1 MLQNVDGWF
10 GKNQRSLLRAV
21 GRVLLAVVLFCSLSV
36 SPCAQVYADDEG
48 SESSSAETDSGT
60 LEDCSENEL
69 IVVFDDAESSG
80 GRLRSLGAEGAAA
93 LEELGSRVVEEVAP
107 AGEGTGA
114 TVVAEVPEGKS
125 VSESVELLSQ
135 APGVAYVQPNYLY
148 RLIDGEEETPSEAAV
163 PLSNG
168 LAATA
173 VNDPFCNNSET
184 YNANQYYLYQSKT
197 VEAWDAARCEGS
209 VTVAVLDTGC
219 RLDHVDLADNIDAAR
234 AYDAHHGV
242 PLASSPVANGD
253 AMGHGT
259 HVSGIVVARANNGIG
274 IAGASFNANVLPIKV
289 FDDRATAST
298 ARASTADI
306 VKAYGYL
313 DGFIEAGELDNL
325 RVINLS
331 LGYYPSSEG
340 AADAV
345 FEGAI
350 ESMRAN
356 RNVLTVCA
364 GGNGDGASKP
374 RTDRSLP
381 SDFDACLSVTS
392 LDRDG
397 GNTVWSDY
405 NEFKDISA
413 PGASITSTSFADPKG
428 YRVLS
433 GTSMAAPL
441 VAGIAALLWAADP
454 SLSVDEVVDA
464 LESTADPIADSDNDR
479 SAVSGS
485 HGAVNAQ
492 AAVEAVRPHPAP
504 SAEAS
509 ARSLVLLVRFAG
521 DTTGSGETGFN
532 ETYPYKPG
540 ITRWQYLTYQLNGN
554 DPEQYVSFSLRAY
567 LETISG
573 GACSLVSEFPQ
584 TRSDGKTVAYLDLP
598 RTFDEYQ
605 SAPGD
610 IDYGLVSDAVAAFN
624 RAYPDYDASQL
635 DVNEDGWIDNVLVVP
650 SVASAA
656 SESDPLW
663 PHKADAYAW
672 NLSVGAAGASM
683 PVGAY
688 NIVDSE
694 HLDLGTLAHE
704 YLHVLGAKDYYR
716 QDIAGDPVQVWDLMG
731 AADTPRSW
739 PLAFTRQSLGWMT
752 IPERSE
758 GGVYTLSVPGS
769 GGDQAIMF
777 KSPLNDSEYFVA
789 EYRKQGDHDDM
800 SALDGFIGGSGLIIY
815 RVNPAYASEGN
826 IAGNDYVYVFRPG
839 ETGLGDAAGDVLHAQ
854 LVAPGYPGGV
864 RSSVGSSDLSKG
876 VADGALCYSD
886 GQNSGIVIKAT
897 SQENDSITFT
907 LTYPDYTQAD
917 LWESV
922 TNADGSLPVFG
933 AGVTDVQL
941 ASDGGSV
948 YALVEAENAYRVIR
962 YDGANWADL
971 GVAGEGLYNGSI
983 AVREG
988 DLYFL
993 AADYDSPGKGAVL
1006 RQFDGSGWRETARI
1020 NTGEIVQS
1028 SAFAFV
1034 GSSLYVVADR
1044 ESAHATLYRL
1054 EGQRLAVASP
1064 ELPVGYIVSPVVFDM
1079 NGHPAVACGD
1089 FNAQKSFV
1097 LELADGQWKTASSA
1111 EGVAHASSVAAHGG
1125 KTYLYQSYD
1134 LTDTPRLIIFG
1145 SDGAQEE
1152 SIELSWLGPTSY
1164 RGSLKAAEGILYLSV
1179 IPGTSAGSPVKTFSA
1194 PVGDLAAWFSL
1205 GFDVCPASD
1214 CVSSA
1219 IAGGNVY
1226 VGYRDTV
1233 GETGAVKS
1241 HPLKDVE
1248 PALSLEE
1255 PSFPDLVYGYSKG
1268 TSATFTLRN
1277 SGPNAVDN
1285 LAVALGKG
1293 ADVFTVSAPSK
1304 TRLEPG
1310 ETATFTCS
1318 TASSL
1323 GAGSYVGEVLVSLGS
1338 GAQPALAQS
1347 FTQKVLALDISAG
1360 QLYEAGAASPGV
1372 ADRVWNGKAQTL
1384 SPGWRV
1390 KVGETVL
1397 GESDVSATYA
1407 NNTAAAKASAA
1418 KAPTVTMRAKS
1429 PNVTGSFQMRFSINH
1444 AKPLAEGD
1452 YVIQSALAD
1461 KLVLDIAAAGL
1472 QNGAN
1477 AQIYTSNMTAAQR
1490 FRAQFDEA
1498 TGYYTFVNVNSGKV
1512 LDVAAA
1518 GTASGTNVAQYQSN
1532 GTKAQKWIVI
1542 KSSNGSYRIASA
1554 LGHNLV
1560 LDIAAGQALNGVNAQ
1575 VWAANGTAAQSFRFL
1590 KVPASV
1596 QGGRTVAD
1604 GVYTLRCAS
1613 NRNLAVDIASASR
1626 DNGANAQIWQSNG
1639 TAAQKFEVVCG
1650 SDGFYSL
1657 RCVASGKALDI
1668 DGGNV
1673 VPGTNVQQWDYS
1685 AGNGNQR
1692 WAIRANADGTYT
1704 LVAKTCGLALDVQWG
1719 SMTQGANLW
1728 GYTRNGSSAQKFVLT
1743 PAK

>member
-1 MLQNVDGWF
+1 M
-10 GKNQRSLLRAV
+10 
-21 GRVLLAVVLFCSLSV
+21 
-36 SPCAQVYADDEG
+36 
-48 SESSSAETDSGT
+48 
-60 LEDCSENEL
+60 
-69 IVVFDDAESSG
+69 
-80 GRLRSLGAEGAAA
+80 
-93 LEELGSRVVEEVAP
+93 
-107 AGEGTGA
+107 
-114 TVVAEVPEGKS
+114 
-125 VSESVELLSQ
+125 
-135 APGVAYVQPNYLY
+135 
-148 RLIDGEEETPSEAAV
+148 
-163 PLSNG
+163 
-168 LAATA
+168 
-173 VNDPFCNNSET
+173 
-184 YNANQYYLYQSKT
+184 
-197 VEAWDAARCEGS
+197 
-209 VTVAVLDTGC
+209 AVLDTGC
-219 RLDHVDLADNIDAAR
+219 RLDHVDLVGNIDAAH
-234 AYDAHHGV
+234 AYDTFHNV
-242 PLASSPVANGD
+242 SLASSPVANGD

-259 HVSGIVVARANNGIG
+259 HVSGIVAARANNGIG
-274 IAGASFNANVLPIKV
+274 IAGASYNANVLPIKV
-289 FDDRATAST
+289 FDDSASSK
-298 ARASTADI
+298 AACASTADI
-306 VKAYGYL
+306 VKAYEYL
-313 DGFIEAGELDNL
+313 DGLMESGELFDL
-325 RVINLS
+325 RVVNLS
-331 LGYYPSSEG
+331 LGYYPSKAS
-340 AADAV
+340 DTDTV
-345 FEGAI
+345 FEDAI

-356 RNVLTVCA
+356 RGVLTVCA
-364 GGNGDGASKP
+364 GGNGVGASKP

-413 PGASITSTSFADPKG
+413 PGVSITSTSFADPRG

-454 SLSVDEVVDA
+454 NLSVDGVVDA
-464 LESTADPIADSDNDR
+464 LESTADPVIDSDNDR

-485 HGAVNAQ
+485 HGAVNAR
-492 AAVEAVRPHPAP
+492 AAVEAVRSHPAP
-504 SAEAS
+504 SAEVS

-521 DTTGSGETGFN
+521 DATGSGETGFN
-532 ETYPYKPG
+532 EPYPYKPD

-554 DPEQYVSFSLRAY
+554 DPDQYVSFSLRAY

-573 GACSLVSEFPQ
+573 GACSLVSELPQ
-584 TRSDGKTVAYLDLP
+584 TNDDGRTVAYLDLP

-605 SAPGD
+605 SASGD
-610 IDYGLVSDAVAAFN
+610 IDYGLVFDAVAAFN
-624 RAYPDYDASQL
+624 RVYPDYDASQL
-635 DVNEDGWIDNVLVVP
+635 DVNGDGWVDNVLVVP
-650 SVASAA
+650 SVAAAA

-663 PHKADAYAW
+663 PHKADAHAW
-672 NLSVGAAGASM
+672 NLLVGAAGASM

-716 QDIAGDPVQVWDLMG
+716 QGVTGDPVQVWDLMG

-739 PLAFTRQSLGWMT
+739 PLAFTRQSLGWAA
-752 IPERSE
+752 IPEHSE
-758 GGVYTLSVPGS
+758 GGAYTLFAPGF

-777 KSPLNDSEYFVA
+777 KSPLNDNEYFVA
-789 EYRKQGDHDDM
+789 EYRKQGDRYAM
-800 SALDGFIGGSGLIIY
+800 NSLDGFIGGSGLIVY
-815 RVNPAYASEGN
+815 RVNPAYAEEGN

-854 LVAPGYPGGV
+854 LAAPGYPGGV
-864 RSSVGSSDLSKG
+864 RSSMGSSDLSKG

-886 GQNSGIVIKAT
+886 GRNSGIVIEST
-897 SQENDSITFT
+897 SQENNSITFT

-948 YALVEAENAYRVIR
+948 YALVETENAYRVMR

-983 AVREG
+983 AVKESG
-988 DLYFL
+988 LYFL
-993 AADYDSPGKGAVL
+993 AADFDSPSKGAVL

-1020 NTGEIVQS
+1020 NAGAIVQS
-1028 SAFAFV
+1028 PALAFV

-1044 ESAHATLYRL
+1044 ESAHAVLYRL
-1054 EGQRLAVASP
+1054 EGQRLASASP
-1064 ELPVGYIVSPVVFDM
+1064 ELPVGYIVSPTVFEM

-1089 FNAQKSFV
+1089 FNTQKSFAF
-1097 LELADGQWKTASSA
+1097 ELADGQWKAASSV
-1111 EGVAHASSVAAHGG
+1111 EGVAHASSVAAYGG

-1134 LTDTPRLIIFG
+1134 LADTPRLIVFG
-1145 SDGAQEE
+1145 SEGLQEE
-1152 SIELSWLGPTSY
+1152 GIELAWLGPTSY

-1179 IPGTSAGSPVKTFSA
+1179 IPGTSAGCLVKTFSA
-1194 PVGDLAAWFSL
+1194 PVGDLAAWSSL
-1205 GFDVCPASD
+1205 GFDVCPASN

-1219 IAGGNVY
+1219 IAAGSIY

-1233 GETGAVKS
+1233 GETGVVKS
-1241 HPLKDVE
+1241 HPIKDVE
-1248 PALSLEE
+1248 PALSLDE
-1255 PSFPDLVYGYSKG
+1255 PSFPDLVYGYSQSA
-1268 TSATFTLRN
+1268 SATFTLHN
-1277 SGPNAVDN
+1277 NGPDAVDN
-1285 LAVALGKG
+1285 LAVALEKG
-1293 ADVFTVSAPSK
+1293 ADVFRVSALSK

-1318 TASSL
+1318 TALTL
-1323 GAGSYVGEVLVSLGS
+1323 GVGSYAGEVLVSLGS
-1338 GAQPALAQS
+1338 DARLALAKS
-1347 FTQKVLALDISAG
+1347 FTQEVLPLDISAG
-1360 QLYEAGAASPGV
+1360 QLYEAGATSPGV
-1372 ADRVWNGKAQTL
+1372 ADRVWNRKAQTL

-1390 KVGETVL
+1390 VVGETVL

-1407 NNTAAAKASAA
+1407 NNTAVAKVSAA
-1418 KAPTVTMRAKS
+1418 KAPTVMMQAKS
-1429 PNVTGSFQMRFSINH
+1429 PNVTGSFQVQFSINH

-1472 QNGAN
+1472 HNSAN
-1477 AQIYTSNMTAAQR
+1477 VQIYTSNMTAAQR
-1490 FRAQFDEA
+1490 FRVQFDE
-1498 TGYYTFVNVNSGKV
+1498 TSGYYTFANVNSGKV

-1532 GTKAQKWIVI
+1532 GTRAQKWIVA
-1542 KSSNGSYRIASA
+1542 KNSNGSYRIASA

-1560 LDIAAGQALNGVNAQ
+1560 LDIAAGQARDGVNAQ

-1596 QGGRTVAD
+1596 QSGRTVAD

-1626 DNGANAQIWQSNG
+1626 NNGANAQIWQSNG

-1657 RCVASGKALDI
+1657 RCVASRKALDI

-1673 VPGTNVQQWDYS
+1673 VPSTNVQQWDYS
-1685 AGNGNQR
+1685 AYNGNQR
-1692 WAIRANADGTYT
+1692 WAIQANTDGTYT
-1704 LVAKTCGLALDVQWG
+1704 LVAKTSGLALDVQWAA
-1719 SMTQGANLW
+1719 MTQGANLW
-1728 GYTRNGSSAQKFVLT
+1728 GYTYNGSVAQKFILERI
-1743 PAK
+1743 